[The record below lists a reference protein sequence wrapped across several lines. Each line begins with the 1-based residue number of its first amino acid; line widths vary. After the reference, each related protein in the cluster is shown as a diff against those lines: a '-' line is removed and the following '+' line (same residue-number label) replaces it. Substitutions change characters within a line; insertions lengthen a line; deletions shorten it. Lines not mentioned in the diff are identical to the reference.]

1 MASIRI
7 SDVVK
12 PFSGEGDVT
21 VWLKKLKMVAKS
33 RKVEELATL
42 IPLFLEGPAYTVF
55 DQMEETDKENE
66 EKIEKVLL
74 EAFSINKF
82 HAYDLLR
89 QRNWQDGEQVDVY
102 LSEIR
107 KLAKLA
113 GVDSE
118 ELLTSAFVVGLPA
131 EVSSQLKAS
140 AQIANPR
147 LGTIVEQARILMEER
162 TSLSSASA
170 AAAVS
175 QWRVASQW
183 PHSGLTEWRSRS
195 SREDRLTDRH
205 EGSRPP
211 GRGAKRVQC
220 WNCGKEGHMARN
232 CYAGKGQGESRAP
245 AISPERV

>member
-175 QWRVASQW
+175 QKT
-183 PHSGLTEWRSRS
+183 GTEWRSRS

-211 GRGAKRVQC
+211 GRGAKRVRC